1 MARMVVIYK
10 KPDDV
15 EAFER
20 HYFEK
25 HIPLAKRLPGIRKY
39 EVSQGPI
46 ISPAGP
52 SEAWL
57 VGTLHFDS
65 LAAIRDAFASEAGI
79 ACAADRQ
86 EYAPDPSKFQMLLFD
101 DKVV

>member
-20 HYFEK
+20 HYYGI
-25 HIPLAKRLPGIRKY
+25 HLPMAKRLPGIRKY
-39 EVSQGPI
+39 EVSQGPVL
-46 ISPAGP
+46 SFGGV
-52 SEAWL
+52 SDAWL

-65 LAAIRDAFASEAGI
+65 LAAIRDAFASEVGRE
-79 ACAADRQ
+79 CAADRRL
-86 EYAPDPSKFQMLLFD
+86 YAPDPTKFQMFSFD

>member
-15 EAFER
+15 EAFVR
-20 HYFEK
+20 HYYGI
-25 HIPLAKRLPGIRKY
+25 HVPMAKRLPGIRKY

-46 ISPAGP
+46 LSFAGALD
-52 SEAWL
+52 AWL

-65 LAAIRDAFASEAGI
+65 LAAIHDAFASEVGQE
-79 ACAADRQ
+79 CAKDRRK
-86 EYAPDPSKFQMLLFD
+86 YAPDPSKFQMLMFD

>member
-20 HYFEK
+20 HYYEI
-25 HIPLAKRLPGIRKY
+25 HVPMAKRLPGIRNY

-46 ISPAGP
+46 MSPAGL
-52 SEAWL
+52 SDAWL

-65 LAAIRDAFASEAGI
+65 LTAMRDAFASEVGKE
-79 ACAADRQ
+79 CAADGRA
-86 EYAPDPSKFQMLLFD
+86 YAPDPLKFQMLMFD

>member
-15 EAFER
+15 AAFER
-20 HYFEK
+20 HYYEI
-25 HIPLAKRLPGIRKY
+25 HVPMAKRLPGIRKY

-46 ISPAGP
+46 MSPAGP

-65 LAAIRDAFASEAGI
+65 LTAMRDAFASEVGI
-79 ACAADRQ
+79 ECAADRRA
-86 EYAPDPSKFQMLLFD
+86 YAPDPSKFQMFKFD